1 MQLLSINGRVATR
14 LQFTCSVATRLRRG
28 NHIVIL
34 QTFGRYATIANSL
47 VVIFIL
53 FAACKR
59 SPEGTS
65 PAYRELTEAVYASG
79 NVYPR
84 NEYTVTADA
93 NGVLQQRL
101 VNEGDSIRKNQLL
114 FVLESASEDARQ
126 QAAANAFRQARANL
140 GANSPVLAELEAQI
154 RNARTRVA
162 NDSINYNRFRELY
175 GQNATSRAELER
187 AELNYTLSRN
197 NLRAQLNTFQR
208 SRDQIRLDVANN
220 RSQLVSTEV
229 AGRNTR
235 IRSFVDGKVYEVF
248 KEPGEV
254 IRVGEQLALVGSGN
268 QLFAQLA
275 VDESDFGRIRVG
287 QEVILKADVYPDKVF
302 NARVSKIYPKLNRT
316 DQSFRV
322 DAEFVGERPA
332 SYYGLTV
339 EANIIISQNKH
350 VLTIPKSYVIG
361 NDSIWVEQDG
371 KKQKVKFRKGAENFD
386 LVEVKGGLNEKSI
399 LVSVE

>member
-1 MQLLSINGRVATR
+1 MKSTLLVAVF
-14 LQFTCSVATRLRRG
+14 LSF
-28 NHIVIL
+28 
-34 QTFGRYATIANSL
+34 
-47 VVIFIL
+47 
-53 FAACKR
+53 FAACNR
-59 SPEGTS
+59 SPNGTS

-84 NEYTVTADA
+84 NEYVVTADA
-93 NGVLQQRL
+93 SGVLQQRL

-114 FVLESASEDARQ
+114 FVLESATEDARQ
-126 QAAANAFRQARANL
+126 QAAANAYRQSRMNL
-140 GANSPVLAELEAQI
+140 GANSPVLAELEAQV

-229 AGRNTR
+229 AGQNTR
-235 IRSFVDGKVYEVF
+235 IRSFVDGKVYEIF

-254 IRVGEQLALVGSGN
+254 VRPGEQLALVGSGN
-268 QLFAQLA
+268 QLFARLA
-275 VDESDFGRIRVG
+275 VDESDFGRMRIG
-287 QEVILKADVYPDKVF
+287 QEVVLKADVYPDKLF
-302 NARVSKIYPKLNRT
+302 KARVSKIYPKLNRT

-322 DAEFVGERPA
+322 DAEFIGERPE

-361 NDSIWVEQDG
+361 NDSIWIEQDG

-386 LVEVKGGLNEKSI
+386 VVEVKGGLTEKSI

>member
-1 MQLLSINGRVATR
+1 MKINIYLLV
-14 LQFTCSVATRLRRG
+14 L
-28 NHIVIL
+28 IL
-34 QTFGRYATIANSL
+34 LGS
-47 VVIFIL
+47 
-53 FAACKR
+53 ACKR
-59 SPEGTS
+59 DTGGTL

-93 NGVLQQRL
+93 TGTLQQRL
-101 VNEGDSIRKNQLL
+101 VNEGDSIRRNQLL
-114 FVLESASEDARQ
+114 FVLESATEDARQ
-126 QAAANAFRQARANL
+126 QAAANAYRQARANL
-140 GANSPVLAELEAQI
+140 GTSSPVLAELEAQV

-197 NLRAQLNTFQR
+197 NLRAQLNTLQR

-254 IRVGEQLALVGSGN
+254 VRPGEQLALVGSGSK
-268 QLFAQLA
+268 LYAQLA
-275 VDESDFGRIRVG
+275 VDESDFGRMRVG
-287 QEVILKADVYPDKVF
+287 QEVVLKADVYPDKVF
-302 NARVSKIYPKLNRT
+302 KARVSKIYPKLNRT

-339 EANIIISQNKH
+339 EANIIISQQKH
-350 VLTIPKSYVIG
+350 VLTIPKSYVLG
-361 NDSIWVEQDG
+361 TDSVWVEQDG
-371 KKQKVKFRKGAENFD
+371 KKQKIKFQKGAENFD

-399 LVSVE
+399 VISTE